1 MSRLA
6 FLAAVL
12 LVAVAAA
19 TVSSVHGA
27 RYFESLDQLLNNPEA
42 AWLVA
47 GLEAPLPAPVDA
59 AAPGASVDVPLFE
72 EAAYSATVLDNKTP
86 VFGP

>member
-1 MSRLA
+1 MA
-6 FLAAVL
+6 KFAVL
-12 LVAVAAA
+12 ATVFLVAVAAA
-19 TVSSVHGA
+19 AVSSVHGA
-27 RYFESLDQLLNNPEA
+27 RYFQRLDQLVNNPEA

-47 GLEAPLPAPVDA
+47 GLEAPLSAPVDA
-59 AAPGASVDVPLFE
+59 AAPGASDVPLFE